1 VHLDANTIII
11 AGSTILVLQ
20 GFFFL
25 FFWWRDRAAL
35 WLLFWA
41 APLIVGGA
49 SLVFYTTPYWQT
61 DAFNIVVGNL
71 VRILSLLALWQGV
84 RMFLR
89 RPVLVWPVLLVS
101 MGWLAAC
108 LIAPIGGN
116 VVARIVIV
124 SLHNALFCGLAAYE
138 LARRNADPLPSHR
151 PLMVTFTSF
160 GLIMLARAC
169 LAGAAPF
176 PVGIQPVDTLWLA
189 VYTLL
194 IFGHFA
200 FGAILFFSM
209 TRERRE
215 AEQRGFAMSDPL
227 TGLMNRRAFSDFSER
242 MNRRR
247 AGTRRA
253 LALLVLDLDHFKSIN
268 DRYGH
273 ETGDRM
279 LQCFA
284 EIAERNVRPTDQLF
298 RVGGEEFCF
307 VLPETT
313 IAEARAVAERI
324 RQSLEFVS
332 IDTALGSAETTVSIG
347 IAATDRDVPLDV
359 LVAAADAA
367 LYEAKARGRNRII
380 AAEPSAMLRDEEPA
394 APRRRA

>member
-1 VHLDANTIII
+1 VHLDSNTIII

-25 FFWWRDRAAL
+25 YFWWRDRTAL

-49 SLVFYTTPYWQT
+49 SLVFYTIPHWQT

-71 VRILSLLALWQGV
+71 IRILSLSALWQGV
-84 RMFLR
+84 RMFLG
-89 RPVLVWPVLLVS
+89 RPVLIWPIVLVS
-101 MGWLAAC
+101 ITWLGAC
-108 LIAPIGGN
+108 LVPAIGGD

-124 SLHNALFCGLAAYE
+124 SLLNAMFCGLTALE
-138 LARRNADPLPSHR
+138 LWTRRGDVLPSHR
-151 PLMVTFTSF
+151 PLMLTFTSF
-160 GLIMLARAC
+160 GFIMLVRAS
-169 LAGAAPF
+169 LAGVAPF

-189 VYTLL
+189 GFTLL
-194 IFGHFA
+194 VFGHFA

-215 AEQRGFAMSDPL
+215 EEQRGFAMSDPL

-247 AGTRRA
+247 SGLRRA
-253 LALLVLDLDHFKSIN
+253 MALLVLDLDHFKSIN
-268 DRYGH
+268 DRFGH
-273 ETGDRM
+273 DTGDRM
-279 LQCFA
+279 LKCFA
-284 EIAERNVRPTDQLF
+284 EIAETNVRPSDRLF

-307 VLPETT
+307 LLPETT
-313 IAEARAVAERI
+313 IAEAKVVAERI
-324 RQSLEFVS
+324 RQSLELVS
-332 IDTALGSAETTVSIG
+332 IDTALGRAETTVSIG
-347 IAATDRDVPLDV
+347 IAATDRDVPIDV

-367 LYEAKARGRNRII
+367 LYEAKARGRNRIVTS
-380 AAEPSAMLRDEEPA
+380 EPGALLREVQPQ